1 MAMSLIS
8 LKGIKKSYRLG
19 HLEVPALQGVDLEVE
34 KGEFTVV
41 MGPSGSGK
49 TTLLNIIGLLD
60 RADAGSFK
68 LDGEELAGRDFNDMA
83 ALRNRKIG
91 FIFQS
96 FNLIPV
102 LDVRENIEFPCLL
115 RHEDKAALAKRV
127 ELVAEEVGLT
137 KVLHHRPDELS
148 GGQRQRVAIARALVT
163 QPEIVLADE
172 PTANLDSA
180 TSEQI
185 LQLMERLNATRGVT
199 FLFSTH
205 DPRIMRRAKRVVLM
219 ADGKLVDGTA
229 AAHAETRVSSGLDHS

>member
-1 MAMSLIS
+1 MALIS

-19 HLEVPALQGVDLEVE
+19 QTDVPALRGVDLDIEA
-34 KGEFTVV
+34 GEFTVV

-60 RADAGSFK
+60 RATEGSYR
-68 LDGEELAGRDFNDMA
+68 LDDEELAGRDFNDMA

-115 RHEDKAALAKRV
+115 RKEDRVALAKRV
-127 ELVAEEVGLT
+127 ELIAEDVGLT
-137 KVLHHRPDELS
+137 SVLHHRPDELS

-185 LQLMERLNATRGVT
+185 LQLMERLNASRGVT

-205 DPRIMRRAKRVVLM
+205 DPRIMKRAKRVVLI

-229 AAHAETRVSSGLDHS
+229 AAHAETHTEA